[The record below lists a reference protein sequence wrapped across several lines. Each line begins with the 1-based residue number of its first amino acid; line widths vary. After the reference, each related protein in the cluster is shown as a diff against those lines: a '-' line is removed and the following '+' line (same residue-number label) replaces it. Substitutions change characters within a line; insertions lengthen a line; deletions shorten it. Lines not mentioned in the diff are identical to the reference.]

1 MRVDE
6 IWGKFPK
13 AFMIN
18 NIIGGRL
25 NMTSELITIEN
36 IRGYIAEDGTAF
48 LNAEDVAKGWGF
60 VEKKKNR
67 IVSTSG
73 DNYETVRWS
82 RVNGYLK
89 EFGFSTP
96 VSKDDYLPENIVYRL
111 GFKANNQTAQ
121 EFQALLADEV
131 IPSIRKT
138 GQYSINQQIP
148 SYQIDDKI
156 ERAKVWIKEQE
167 EHKLK
172 LQAKDKQIEEK
183 DKQIEKM
190 KPDADFAKA
199 VKASKDDI
207 SINAL
212 AKLIKQAC
220 PGRKMGEKIL
230 FEILRNNNYL
240 IKSGSDLNLPTQRA
254 LNMKLFKINTST
266 YPDFYGC
273 PRTSRTT
280 KVTPK
285 GQGYFIN
292 KFLNNKL

>member
-1 MRVDE
+1 
-6 IWGKFPK
+6 
-13 AFMIN
+13 MIDVLQKMKIQVSPN
-18 NIIGGRL
+18 RGERTVQVMND
-25 NMTSELITIEN
+25 LITIEN
-36 IRGYIAEDGTAF
+36 VRGYLAEDGTAF
-48 LNAEDVAKGWGF
+48 LNAEDVARGWGF
-60 VEKKKNR
+60 TTVAK
-67 IVSTSG
+67 SG
-73 DNYETVRWS
+73 NVTVRWA

-89 EFGFSTP
+89 EFGFSQQ
-96 VSKDDYLPENIVYRL
+96 VAKDDYIPENMVYRL
-111 GFKANNQTAQ
+111 GFKASNETAQ
-121 EFQALLADEV
+121 RFQAILADEV
-131 IPSIRKT
+131 LPTIRKT

-220 PGRKMGEKIL
+220 PGRKMGQKIL

-240 IKSGSDLNLPTQRA
+240 IKSGSDLNLPTQKA
-254 LNMKLFKINTST
+254 VNMKLFKVNTKT
-266 YPDFYGC
+266 YNDYYGH

>member
-1 MRVDE
+1 
-6 IWGKFPK
+6 
-13 AFMIN
+13 
-18 NIIGGRL
+18 
-25 NMTSELITIEN
+25 MTSELITIEN
-36 IRGYIAEDGTAF
+36 VRGYLAEDGTAF
-48 LNAEDVAKGWGF
+48 LNAEDVARGWG
-60 VEKKKNR
+60 VTQKKNG
-67 IVSTSG
+67 VE
-73 DNYETVRWS
+73 YVRWD

-89 EFGFSTP
+89 EFKYSPLVG
-96 VSKDDYLPENIVYRL
+96 KDDFIPENMVYRL
-111 GFKANNQTAQ
+111 GFKASNETAQ
-121 EFQALLADEV
+121 RFQAILADEV

-148 SYQIDDKI
+148 SYQIENKI
-156 ERAKVWIKEQE
+156 ERAKAWIKEQE
-167 EHKLK
+167 EQELK

-183 DKQIEKM
+183 EKQIEKM

-230 FEILRNNNYL
+230 FEILRDNHYL
-240 IKSGSDLNLPTQRA
+240 IKSGADKNLPTQKA

-266 YPDFYGC
+266 YPDYYGC